1 MPSTLQGIR
10 VVRGVGWIIQ
20 FVTLILALSF
30 LVDVVSLYPLL
41 ARAGDWYPAVQRLLP
56 YVVGIIVTQT
66 FAGWL
71 FSRASEQQRSL
82 EEKAVGYLIANRAVG
97 LDILARVLNL
107 TQREAADLV
116 ARLVSKGVLKGYTID
131 LQGQTIYREAPP
143 AQASPPPSTP
153 GGASPYVGVVKPD
166 VSLDEPVKIKAQLWE
181 LEVLKQKG
189 QISEQAYA
197 KLKDELEK
205 KLAAAE
211 TGTRVYA

>member
-1 MPSTLQGIR
+1 
-10 VVRGVGWIIQ
+10 
-20 FVTLILALSF
+20 
-30 LVDVVSLYPLL
+30 
-41 ARAGDWYPAVQRLLP
+41 
-56 YVVGIIVTQT
+56 
-66 FAGWL
+66 
-71 FSRASEQQRSL
+71 
-82 EEKAVGYLIANRAVG
+82 VGYLIANRAVG

-189 QISEQAYA
+189 QISDQAYA